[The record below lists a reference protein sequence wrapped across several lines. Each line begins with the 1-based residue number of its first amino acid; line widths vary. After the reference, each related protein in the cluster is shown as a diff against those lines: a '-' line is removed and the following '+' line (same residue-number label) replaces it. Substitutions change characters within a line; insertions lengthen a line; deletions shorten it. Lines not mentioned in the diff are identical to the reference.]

1 MEKIPS
7 VHEKKKYSEGENADL
22 SYTYPK
28 SQSHLQKQFHKEV
41 SQEVS
46 LEVIQEEANSSFYT
60 SINLQS
66 RDEESVYTSRAPRD
80 SGSHSDPE
88 DDGYSEV
95 TYDPSV
101 HELAALTHSDKSD
114 NPGVSDI
121 TAEIPTE
128 ESIQSDNPSFSENPD
143 ITAEISVEKSI
154 QSDNLG
160 ISENPDTTAE
170 IPVDESIQSYYV
182 NDAL

>member
-7 VHEKKKYSEGENADL
+7 VHEKKKYSEGENADH

-80 SGSHSDPE
+80 SGGHSDPE

-95 TYDPSV
+95 TYNPSV
-101 HELAALTHSDKSD
+101 HELGALTHSDKPD

-121 TAEIPTE
+121 TAE
-128 ESIQSDNPSFSENPD
+128 
-143 ITAEISVEKSI
+143 AEISVEKSI
-154 QSDNLG
+154 QSDNPG
-160 ISENPDTTAE
+160 VSENPDTTAE

>member
-1 MEKIPS
+1 MSLLCLTWGCSLPFWQQYLDVEQTPT
-7 VHEKKKYSEGENADL
+7 VHEKEKYSQGENGDL

-41 SQEVS
+41 S

-60 SINLQS
+60 PINLQS
-66 RDEESVYTSRAPRD
+66 RDEESVYTSRTPRD

-95 TYDPSV
+95 TYNPSV
-101 HELAALTHSDKSD
+101 HELSALTHSDKPD
-114 NPGVSDI
+114 NLDV
-121 TAEIPTE
+121 
-128 ESIQSDNPSFSENPD
+128 SENPD

-154 QSDNLG
+154 QSDNPG
-160 ISENPDTTAE
+160 VSENPDM
-170 IPVDESIQSYYV
+170 Q
-182 NDAL
+182 LKFL